1 MYYIS
6 MIIVIAASVL
16 YHISQKSIGE
26 NVSPIISMIV
36 TYIVALVLS
45 LIALIF
51 FPSKDIVSSVKEL
64 NWASYVLGIS
74 VFAIEIGFLL
84 VYRSGW
90 SINVTALFSNIITTI
105 ILIFIGIYLL
115 KEQIS
120 PVNMVGIG
128 LSIIG
133 LILMQK

>member
-1 MYYIS
+1 